1 MVPIGPIKHIL
12 AHQCRFL
19 PFLLNYHSIRPIILS
34 SDNADALRRGFELAF
49 TFFFRDMQ
57 ILELIVK
64 HALPELAGRS
74 RIRVWDAGCAMGQ
87 ETYSLAIML
96 AENMGHFSFGN
107 VQIYATDVEE
117 NTSFGETVRS
127 GVYNDE
133 DLKRIPPALLE
144 KYFVPLDGGARFRAV
159 DGIRAR
165 ITYTRHDLLS
175 LQSVGE
181 GFSLVLCKNVLLHF
195 QQPERVK
202 VIKMFH
208 ESLIAGGY
216 FATEQTQ
223 KMPDEAQCSF
233 VKVAPD
239 GQIFR
244 KTGEGYQG
252 RD

>member
-1 MVPIGPIKHIL
+1 
-12 AHQCRFL
+12 
-19 PFLLNYHSIRPIILS
+19 
-34 SDNADALRRGFELAF
+34 LAF

-74 RIRVWDAGCAMGQ
+74 KIRIWDAGCAMGQ

-96 AENMGHFSFGN
+96 AENMGRFSFSN

-117 NTSFGETVRS
+117 NRNFGDTVRS
-127 GVYNDE
+127 GVFSRE

-144 KYFVPLDGGARFRAV
+144 KYFVSLENGARFQAIEA
-159 DGIRAR
+159 IRAR
-165 ITYTRHDLLS
+165 ITYLRHDLLS
-175 LQSVGE
+175 LQSAGT

-202 VIKMFH
+202 VVRMFH
-208 ESLIAGGY
+208 EALMVGGY

-223 KMPDEAQCSF
+223 KIPDGAQCSF
-233 VKVAPD
+233 AKVAPD

-244 KTGEGYQG
+244 KT
-252 RD
+252 RDSHPERN